1 MFKKILITL
10 ACLITI
16 PVIAGLVESA
26 KASKPFVFLYLY
38 TPECGYCKK
47 FNPNYNKISQKYNNK
62 FEYLKIN
69 ANSNYGRTLASS
81 YRVRYVPFVIVI
93 NSKTGKG
100 YQLQTSCIVDYAC
113 LDEVVSGFIK

>member
-1 MFKKILITL
+1 MLKKILITTL
-10 ACLITI
+10 CLVTI

-26 KASKPFVFLYLY
+26 KANKPYVFLYLY

-69 ANSNYGRTLASS
+69 AKTPYGNSLITK
-81 YRVRYVPFVIVI
+81 YRARYVPYVVVI
-93 NSKTGKG
+93 NSKTGRAFPI
-100 YQLQTSCIVDYAC
+100 QTSCLIDYAC